1 MNRIFR
7 LVWGSSARQLIPVAE
22 TAGGGRR
29 TVGTRSARRA
39 RRALLLPLWGS
50 LCWAG
55 LTQGA
60 PTGAQITAGNGSVT
74 QSGNITSI
82 LQSSNNL
89 AINWQSFNVSSNEI
103 VNFAQPNAG
112 ALAINRILGNSP
124 SEIFGHLNANGQ
136 VWLINP
142 NGVLFGRGAQV
153 NVGGIV
159 VTTLDV
165 QDATL
170 DLDGRTFS
178 GAGTGSIVNDGTL
191 RAAEGGYVALLGN
204 RVSNRG
210 IISAQLGTVAL
221 AAGSAE
227 TLTFSGR
234 QLIHVQVDRST
245 LNDLAENGQ
254 LIEANGGQVIMTAGA
269 KDSLLASAVNNT
281 GVVQAQTV
289 ENHDGTIT
297 LLAGM
302 QAGEVHV
309 GGTLD
314 ARAPTGEAGGAI
326 ETSGAAVT
334 VASGAKVLAG
344 PGGSWRID
352 PTNLT
357 IDATAATAIETS
369 LNGGASVTEQTT
381 ATSASGFGTQSAG
394 LGDIDVD
401 AAITW
406 TNPAAT
412 LTLSAYH
419 AINVDAA
426 VSGAGPVVMQAAN
439 GNLTIA
445 AGASIASNSG
455 VTLGTGASF
464 VNLAGSGALSAGS
477 GARWLVYSTNPT
489 TDTTGGLTP
498 DFIQYAAGFEAT
510 PAQTSGDGLLYS
522 VAPAITVTALGG
534 SVSKTY
540 DGGTAAT
547 LTAAGSNYT
556 VSGLLNGDAVVSM
569 SGSYQSPDAGSN
581 ISVTSAASAAGLT
594 VANSSGVPVYGYALG
609 GSPLTAA
616 IGSIAPAPL
625 SAAIV
630 GDPTKV
636 YDGTTTATLTSAN
649 YSLSGF
655 VAGQSATVNQ
665 PSSVAYAS
673 AAAGPQA
680 VNATFSSTNFVAGS
694 GTNLSN
700 YVLPASA
707 TGAGTVLQAPLVITG
722 VLATSKVY
730 DATTVDVL
738 NTANAGI
745 YGVIGTDAV
754 SLSTAAATGSFATA
768 NAGNDIG
775 VTTSGFSLTGSQ
787 APDYRLVQPTG
798 LAANITPAPLTIT
811 GVSGT
816 NKAYDGTTI
825 DPVNTASAQLSGVV
839 GSDASTLML
848 STSGATGAFSSPNVG
863 TALPVTVSGFSISGA
878 SASNYDLTQPTGL
891 SANISP
897 APLTVTLVGNP
908 TKPYNGT
915 TTAALSASNFTLS
928 GFVGGEG
935 ATLPQTTLAEY
946 ASPNAGTQTVTA
958 TLAAPDFAPVGA
970 TQLSNY
976 VLPATASGTGTI
988 TPAPLTGTLIGNPTK
1003 VYDGTTSATLS
1014 GANYV
1019 LSGFLPGQGATI
1031 NQTSGVYASAN
1042 AGVEQ
1047 VTATVTPSEY
1057 IATGGTLLSNYAP
1070 PTTFTG
1076 SGTITQAALAGYI
1089 TAGITGNPTKPYDGT
1104 TTATLNP
1111 ANFILTGFA
1120 NGQGASV
1127 TQTAGIYASANA
1139 GSSGGDRESD
1149 LGRFHAQHRYQSI
1162 QLHAAER
1169 GLRDRHHHAR
1179 DPERGHR
1186 RQSDAR
1192 LQRQHQHG
1200 ALAVELLRHGIRHR
1214 RGCLDQPVRAHQL
1227 CKRQC
1232 RARKHH
1238 RRADPVG
1245 LYRQ

>member
-29 TVGTRSARRA
+29 AVGTRSARRA
-39 RRALLLPLWGS
+39 RRSLLLPLWGS

-55 LTQGA
+55 LSQAA

-74 QSGNITSI
+74 QSGNVTSI
-82 LQSSNNL
+82 LQRSSNL
-89 AINWQSFNVSSNEI
+89 AINWQSFNVSSNEV
-103 VNFAQPNAG
+103 VNFVQPNAG

-254 LIEANGGQVIMTAGA
+254 LIEANGGRVIMTAGA

-281 GVVQAQTV
+281 GIVQAQTV

-314 ARAPTGEAGGAI
+314 ATAPTAEAGGAI

-369 LNGGASVTEQTT
+369 LNGGTSVTEQTT

-401 AAITW
+401 AAVSW

-426 VSGAGPVVMQAAN
+426 ISGAGPVVMQAAN

-445 AGASIASNSG
+445 SGASIASNSG
-455 VTLGTGASF
+455 VTLGTGGSF
-464 VNLAGSGALSAGS
+464 VNLAGSDALSAGS

-489 TDTTGGLTP
+489 TDTTAGLTP
-498 DFIQYAAGFEAT
+498 DFIQYAAGFGAT

-556 VSGLLNGDAVVSM
+556 VSGLLNGDAVESM
-569 SGSYQSPDAGSN
+569 SGSYQSADAGSN
-581 ISVTSAASAAGLT
+581 INVTSAASAAGLT
-594 VANSSGVPVYGYALG
+594 VTNSSGVPVYGYALS

-625 SAAIV
+625 SAAII

-673 AAAGPQA
+673 AAAGP
-680 VNATFSSTNFVAGS
+680 
-694 GTNLSN
+694 
-700 YVLPASA
+700 
-707 TGAGTVLQAPLVITG
+707 
-722 VLATSKVY
+722 
-730 DATTVDVL
+730 
-738 NTANAGI
+738 
-745 YGVIGTDAV
+745 
-754 SLSTAAATGSFATA
+754 
-768 NAGNDIG
+768 
-775 VTTSGFSLTGSQ
+775 
-787 APDYRLVQPTG
+787 
-798 LAANITPAPLTIT
+798 
-811 GVSGT
+811 
-816 NKAYDGTTI
+816 
-825 DPVNTASAQLSGVV
+825 
-839 GSDASTLML
+839 
-848 STSGATGAFSSPNVG
+848 
-863 TALPVTVSGFSISGA
+863 
-878 SASNYDLTQPTGL
+878 
-891 SANISP
+891 
-897 APLTVTLVGNP
+897 
-908 TKPYNGT
+908 
-915 TTAALSASNFTLS
+915 
-928 GFVGGEG
+928 
-935 ATLPQTTLAEY
+935 
-946 ASPNAGTQTVTA
+946 
-958 TLAAPDFAPVGA
+958 
-970 TQLSNY
+970 
-976 VLPATASGTGTI
+976 
-988 TPAPLTGTLIGNPTK
+988 
-1003 VYDGTTSATLS
+1003 
-1014 GANYV
+1014 
-1019 LSGFLPGQGATI
+1019 
-1031 NQTSGVYASAN
+1031 
-1042 AGVEQ
+1042 
-1047 VTATVTPSEY
+1047 
-1057 IATGGTLLSNYAP
+1057 
-1070 PTTFTG
+1070 
-1076 SGTITQAALAGYI
+1076 
-1089 TAGITGNPTKPYDGT
+1089 
-1104 TTATLNP
+1104 
-1111 ANFILTGFA
+1111 
-1120 NGQGASV
+1120 
-1127 TQTAGIYASANA
+1127 
-1139 GSSGGDRESD
+1139 
-1149 LGRFHAQHRYQSI
+1149 
-1162 QLHAAER
+1162 
-1169 GLRDRHHHAR
+1169 
-1179 DPERGHR
+1179 
-1186 RQSDAR
+1186 
-1192 LQRQHQHG
+1192 
-1200 ALAVELLRHGIRHR
+1200 
-1214 RGCLDQPVRAHQL
+1214 
-1227 CKRQC
+1227 
-1232 RARKHH
+1232 
-1238 RRADPVG
+1238 
-1245 LYRQ
+1245 